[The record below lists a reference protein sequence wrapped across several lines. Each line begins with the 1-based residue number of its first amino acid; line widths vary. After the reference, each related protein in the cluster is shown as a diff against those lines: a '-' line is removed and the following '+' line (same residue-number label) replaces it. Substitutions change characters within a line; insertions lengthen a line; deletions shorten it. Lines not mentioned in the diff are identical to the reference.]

1 MKAIFKGKYGALLL
15 KKTLQDL
22 FKNSYSNKSRK
33 IILEVIII
41 PFRKGFDDL
50 LSIPSDDIIRIVLD
64 EATRDLTIT
73 PEEQYLIDGIQADL
87 QEFTAQIKVPDTR
100 KITKEELQVLLIQ
113 QRKFL
118 KELVNKTLTRAKKD
132 DKLSIDERNICKV
145 LLNNVDEI
153 IATKIE
159 SFLSLDLEEP
169 HFLMLHKLIGE
180 QFANL
185 TATIMMDIYSE
196 KAIDDKKWNIL
207 KISKEF
213 DEEEA
218 NREFMH
224 RFQLVL
230 QKLSRFPMDTPTDLI
245 SALDS
250 ILHAER

>member
-1 MKAIFKGKYGALLL
+1 M
-15 KKTLQDL
+15 
-22 FKNSYSNKSRK
+22 
-33 IILEVIII
+33 III
-41 PFRKGFDDL
+41 TFKKGLDEL
-50 LSIPSDDIIRIVLD
+50 LSIPSDEIIKVVLN
-64 EATRDLTIT
+64 EATRDLEIT

-87 QEFTAQIKVPDTR
+87 EEFTAQITIPDTR

-118 KELVNKTLTRAKKD
+118 KELVNKTLNRAKKD
-132 DKLSIDERNICKV
+132 DKLSMDERNICKV

-153 IATKIE
+153 IAAKIE
-159 SFLSLDLEEP
+159 LFLSFDLEEP
-169 HFLMLHKLIGE
+169 HFLMLHKIIGE
-180 QFANL
+180 QFASL
-185 TATIMMDIYSE
+185 SATIMMDIYSE
-196 KAIDDKKWNIL
+196 KAVSDKKRNIL

-230 QKLSRFPMDTPTDLI
+230 QKLSKFPMDTPADLI